1 MTPAFRPVRVLHLE
15 DSGQDAELVRSRLE
29 SEGLASEIIQ
39 VGSRESFEAA
49 VTSDHFDIVLCDY
62 NIPGYDG
69 IAAMKL
75 VQQYHP
81 TTPVVLLSGSIG
93 EDEAVKCLQM
103 GATDYLIKERLNRL
117 GAAVRRA
124 LEEADHDRRRRQA
137 EEALRES
144 EERFRLLVE
153 NSSDLVGEASLDGR
167 FLYVSPNFKTVLGY
181 DVTDLLGTS
190 IFDKVHRDD
199 LPGIRAAFK
208 QPEMRAQFRY
218 RLADGSYR
226 WFEITGRVFAAGG
239 GQRRAGFIARDI
251 TERRVLEDQLR
262 QSQKMDS
269 IGQLAGGVA
278 HDFNN
283 IMTVIQGQASLL
295 DYEVDLPPA
304 MKESLAEIIE
314 AADRAAGLIRQL
326 LTFSRKQIM
335 QPCDLDLNVVVR
347 DMTRMLSRTLR
358 DDISLAVNATTSLP
372 LIYADKG
379 MIEQIL
385 LNLAVNARDAMP
397 DGGRLE
403 IETASVS
410 VTPGETLLHPEAV
423 PGPAILLR
431 VSDTGR
437 GIPVE
442 IQHRIFEPFF
452 TTKEPGKGTGLG
464 LATVHGIVRQHRGWI
479 KLQSAADRGT
489 TFRIFFPVHTGA
501 PAVATV
507 VAPVEP
513 TTPSGGGTVLLVDDD
528 AGVRRVG
535 RRMLERLGY
544 EVLEATSGIHALELL
559 DQWNHHIDLLVTDM
573 VMPGGIK
580 GNDLAQRLQAKLPNL
595 RVLFTSGYSV
605 DLVSVDK
612 TAPMDH
618 HFLQKP
624 YSTQQLAQAIR
635 ECFES

>member
-1 MTPAFRPVRVLHLE
+1 MPAAFRPVRVLHLE
-15 DSGQDAELVRSRLE
+15 DSGQDAELVRGRLE
-29 SEGLASEIIQ
+29 SEGLASEIVQ

-69 IAAMKL
+69 IAALKL

-93 EDEAVKCLQM
+93 EDEAVKCLQL

-295 DYEVDLPPA
+295 DYEMDLPPA

-335 QPCDLDLNVVVR
+335 QPCDLDLNAVVR

-358 DDISLAVNATTSLP
+358 DDISLVVNANTSLP

-479 KLQSAADRGT
+479 KLQSAADKGT
-489 TFRIFFPVHTGA
+489 TFRIFFPIHTGA
-501 PAVATV
+501 PAAAPV

-513 TTPSGGGTVLLVDDD
+513 ATPSGGGTVLLVDDD

-612 TAPMDH
+612 TVPMDH